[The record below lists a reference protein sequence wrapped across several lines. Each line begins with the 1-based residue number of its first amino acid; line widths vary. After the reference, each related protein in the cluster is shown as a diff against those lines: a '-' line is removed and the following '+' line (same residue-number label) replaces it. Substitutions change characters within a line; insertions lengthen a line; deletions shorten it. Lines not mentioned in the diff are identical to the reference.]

1 MFFEQIDA
9 TTVQSHR
16 WRVWQLETVL
26 HVQLENLM
34 LRRRLSR
41 IGLQYGIHWRDALA
55 AAVDDLS
62 SELEDERRTAD
73 VQRVCRSPEW
83 VVRQAWRIEHPV
95 EHSRRADLALERRSA
110 DSREVIRGA
119 EPVQHANDGV
129 PAEIRGVTHR
139 RAPVAALD
147 QGVFV

>member
-9 TTVQSHR
+9 TAVQSHR

-26 HVQLENLM
+26 HVEFENLM

-41 IGLQYGIHWRDALA
+41 IGLQYGIHWREALA

-73 VQRVCRSPEW
+73 IQRVCRSAEW
-83 VVRQAWRIEHPV
+83 VGRQAWRIEHPV
-95 EHSRRADLALERRSA
+95 EYSRGADLTLERRSA
-110 DSREVIRGA
+110 DSRKVIRGA
-119 EPVQHANDGV
+119 ELVQHANDRV
-129 PAEIRGVTHR
+129 PAEIGGVTHR
-139 RAPVAALD
+139 RAPVPALD
-147 QGVFV
+147 QRVLV